1 MATFA
6 DLYGASLDYELG
18 TNDSAVLF
26 TSTRR
31 MASVNEGLREFA
43 DLTNCY
49 TRETTVTCS
58 NAVGE
63 YSLMSTGNVPGGDFV
78 RLVADGPSYRYTD
91 ASSNVTW
98 VTGDDLPRRDEV
110 WWNAHASGWR
120 ASTGAVFPESH
131 YVTQNGGAV
140 ALGLYPPPTISTGTA
155 GALVGPYVA
164 QPPLMTADTTVPL
177 TDTGGVTRQDLA
189 PYHQAMVHYAA
200 HKLELLR
207 RDYAASDRQLQKF
220 LGYVQRFIQAR
231 RPPGA
236 QTGG

>member
-1 MATFA
+1 
-6 DLYGASLDYELG
+6 
-18 TNDSAVLF
+18 
-26 TSTRR
+26 

-110 WWNAHASGWR
+110 WLNAHASGWR
-120 ASTGAVFPESH
+120 ASTGAV
-131 YVTQNGGAV
+131 TCG
-140 ALGLYPPPTISTGTA
+140 TIA
-155 GALVGPYVA
+155 W
-164 QPPLMTADTTVPL
+164 
-177 TDTGGVTRQDLA
+177 R
-189 PYHQAMVHYAA
+189 
-200 HKLELLR
+200 
-207 RDYAASDRQLQKF
+207 
-220 LGYVQRFIQAR
+220 
-231 RPPGA
+231 
-236 QTGG
+236 